1 MMDLTGVRHVQAR
14 IVDPKDGYILG
25 RCKEGVL
32 QIKGDTVMKGYYKN
46 PELTDKVFTSDGWF
60 DTGDLAIFTIH
71 DELQIKGRIKDT
83 IVLRGGE
90 NLEPLP
96 IEMKLAGS
104 KFIKAAVVVG
114 QDKRYLSALILVDEE
129 EVKNFA
135 AENGMQ
141 YDTYE
146 NLLASQEIHK
156 LYETE
161 ISNLINAKTGFKM
174 FERINKFTLITKPF
188 EVGVEL
194 SAKQEIMRFR
204 INEIYKNEIE
214 AMFKEDDD

>member
-1 MMDLTGVRHVQAR
+1 
-14 IVDPKDGYILG
+14 
-25 RCKEGVL
+25 
-32 QIKGDTVMKGYYKN
+32 
-46 PELTDKVFTSDGWF
+46 
-60 DTGDLAIFTIH
+60 
-71 DELQIKGRIKDT
+71 
-83 IVLRGGE
+83 
-90 NLEPLP
+90 
-96 IEMKLAGS
+96 
-104 KFIKAAVVVG
+104 
-114 QDKRYLSALILVDEE
+114 
-129 EVKNFA
+129 
-135 AENGMQ
+135 MQ

-146 NLLASQEIHK
+146 NLLKSEEIHK

-204 INEIYKNEIE
+204 INDIYKKEID

>member
-1 MMDLTGVRHVQAR
+1 M
-14 IVDPKDGYILG
+14 
-25 RCKEGVL
+25 
-32 QIKGDTVMKGYYKN
+32 
-46 PELTDKVFTSDGWF
+46 
-60 DTGDLAIFTIH
+60 TIH

-96 IEMKLAGS
+96 IEMKLAES

-114 QDKRYLSALILVDEE
+114 QDKRYLAALILVDEE

-135 AENGMQ
+135 DENGMQ

-146 NLLASQEIHK
+146 NLLASEEIQK

-161 ISNLINAKTGFKM
+161 IANLINAKTGFKM
-174 FERINKFTLITKPF
+174 FERINKFTLITKNF

-204 INEIYKNEIE
+204 INDIYKKEIE